1 MPIDMAARDGDL
13 WIAVGA
19 ALAASFATW
28 GILFSV
34 GLLLYGETAAGVA
47 AALAAALGW
56 LAVRACWTR
65 LSFD

>member
-1 MPIDMAARDGDL
+1 
-13 WIAVGA
+13 
-19 ALAASFATW
+19 
-28 GILFSV
+28 V